1 MYQNKS
7 VKKVWI
13 FWKRQRAS
21 DRSITYPL
29 SVELFDGFF
38 NHFPIDVPV
47 KNVSS
52 RWLSR
57 TRIHVVDNVVED
69 LASAICR
76 QTWLNIS
83 LVMVLPRKLDT
94 YCNILNAT
102 YPFSLSLSLSL
113 SLIPTHSLSCPYTL
127 SLSPTLSPSHTYT
140 LSVFLSLSLSL
151 SLSHS
156 YTNRLFFSLSPLS
169 LSQWCCCNAVKRR
182 LRPLYLSPSFG
193 PPTCGVAFSILFS
206 VFFLS
211 FSLFF
216 IAKQFCT

>member
-1 MYQNKS
+1 
-7 VKKVWI
+7 
-13 FWKRQRAS
+13 
-21 DRSITYPL
+21 
-29 SVELFDGFF
+29 
-38 NHFPIDVPV
+38 
-47 KNVSS
+47 
-52 RWLSR
+52 
-57 TRIHVVDNVVED
+57 
-69 LASAICR
+69 
-76 QTWLNIS
+76 
-83 LVMVLPRKLDT
+83 MVLPRKLDT

-102 YPFSLSLSLSL
+102 YPFSLSLLYPHTLSHAHTLSLSL
-113 SLIPTHSLSCPYTL
+113 PLFHLLIPTHSLS
-127 SLSPTLSPSHTYT
+127 
-140 LSVFLSLSLSL
+140 FSL

>member
-1 MYQNKS
+1 
-7 VKKVWI
+7 
-13 FWKRQRAS
+13 
-21 DRSITYPL
+21 
-29 SVELFDGFF
+29 
-38 NHFPIDVPV
+38 
-47 KNVSS
+47 
-52 RWLSR
+52 
-57 TRIHVVDNVVED
+57 
-69 LASAICR
+69 
-76 QTWLNIS
+76 
-83 LVMVLPRKLDT
+83 MVLPRKLDT

-102 YPFSLSLSLSL
+102 YPFSLSLLYPHTLSHAHTLSLSL
-113 SLIPTHSLSCPYTL
+113 SLSHSFTFSYLHTL
-127 SLSPTLSPSHTYT
+127 C
-140 LSVFLSLSLSL
+140 LSLSL

>member
-1 MYQNKS
+1 
-7 VKKVWI
+7 
-13 FWKRQRAS
+13 
-21 DRSITYPL
+21 
-29 SVELFDGFF
+29 
-38 NHFPIDVPV
+38 
-47 KNVSS
+47 
-52 RWLSR
+52 
-57 TRIHVVDNVVED
+57 
-69 LASAICR
+69 
-76 QTWLNIS
+76 
-83 LVMVLPRKLDT
+83 MVLPRKLDT

-102 YPFSLSLSLSL
+102 YPFSLSLLYPHTLSHAHTL
-113 SLIPTHSLSCPYTL
+113 SL

-140 LSVFLSLSLSL
+140 LSLSLSLSL
-151 SLSHS
+151 IPTLTDCFSLSP
-156 YTNRLFFSLSPLS
+156 LSPLS